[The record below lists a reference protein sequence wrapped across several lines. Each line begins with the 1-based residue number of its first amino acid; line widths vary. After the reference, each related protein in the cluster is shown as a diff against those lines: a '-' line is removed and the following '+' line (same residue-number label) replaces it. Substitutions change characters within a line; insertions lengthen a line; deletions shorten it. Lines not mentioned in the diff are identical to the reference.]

1 MRIVKIADRNKQNE
15 INIIRNNLSGQ
26 LSLVNVSR
34 VNAERLSQSNT
45 PILLYM

>member
-26 LSLVNVSR
+26 LSLVNVL
-34 VNAERLSQSNT
+34 AERLSQSNT